1 MNRGAMGNKWK
12 LITSSKPKHSNIN
25 KINQGF
31 NPNQVLK
38 TRPHLFNLTSSF
50 FLDFFFGTVRI
61 CSNWKYFEILKI
73 KARIRQ
79 YIYIKHGPNKT
90 LSMAKNHIFQ
100 WNIPPHTYSQL
111 ITKTIPKLQNSLR
124 VMGYHGFSLKACN
137 ELQNKERGTKLP
149 KSFPN
154 MHVN

>member
-1 MNRGAMGNKWK
+1 MNIGVMGNKWK
-12 LITSSKPKHSNIN
+12 LSKSSKPKPSNIN

-100 WNIPPHTYSQL
+100 WNIPPHTYSQN
-111 ITKTIPKLQNSLR
+111 NSKA
-124 VMGYHGFSLKACN
+124 LKF
-137 ELQNKERGTKLP
+137 LKGKVISWFFT
-149 KSFPN
+149 
-154 MHVN
+154 